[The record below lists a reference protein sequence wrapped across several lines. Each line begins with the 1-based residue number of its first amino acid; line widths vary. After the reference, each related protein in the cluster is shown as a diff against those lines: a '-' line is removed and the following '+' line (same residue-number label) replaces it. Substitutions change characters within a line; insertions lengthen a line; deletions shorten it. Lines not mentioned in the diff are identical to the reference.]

1 MGYFMI
7 TALFFFILYDSVG
20 TYYILVYEKKEEKE
34 KKIKMKPYVEKL
46 KYDSFKEIYNLFK
59 DKLVNEGYK
68 EKLINITTST
78 KVYIF
83 EKTKFLNRDYIV
95 LVDTKK
101 YSKVQLY
108 LISEELEKYNNDLK
122 SEYQTYTRVIFVAE
136 NKTKEVEEYVNAPI
150 SQGYR
155 FYNLQGIHI
164 LKEKKLYIPKNYG
177 DYNKLQYNK
186 MRKDII
192 KVLNGGTTK

>member
-1 MGYFMI
+1 
-7 TALFFFILYDSVG
+7 
-20 TYYILVYEKKEEKE
+20 
-34 KKIKMKPYVEKL
+34 MKPYVEKL

-83 EKTKFLNRDYIV
+83 EKTKFLNRDYMV

-122 SEYQTYTRVIFVAE
+122 SEYQTYTRVIFITE
-136 NKTKEVEEYVNAPI
+136 NKTKEVEEYVNTPI

-155 FYNLQGIHI
+155 FYNLQGIYI
-164 LKEKKLYIPKNYG
+164 LKEKKLYIQKNYG
-177 DYNKLQYNK
+177 DYNKFQYNK
-186 MRKDII
+186 MKKDII
-192 KVLNGGTTK
+192 KVLNDGTAK